1 VRRRGRVI
9 LWRSGWLQAGGLAV
23 GWWVCDRLVR
33 ALALPVP
40 GGVLG
45 LALVLGLLLS
55 GWLPLNLIRRGAGGL
70 LDHMV
75 LFFVPAVMALLNHP
89 EWLSLVGLKI
99 LLVIALS
106 TLAVMVG
113 TAWVVELCFRWRT
126 DHGA

>member
-1 VRRRGRVI
+1 M
-9 LWRSGWLQAGGLAV
+9 LWRSAWLQAGGLTA
-23 GWWVCDRLVR
+23 GWWACDRLAR

-40 GGVLG
+40 GGVLA
-45 LALVLGLLLS
+45 LAVLLALLLS
-55 GWLPLNLIRRGAGGL
+55 GRLPMNLIRRGAGGL

-99 LLVIALS
+99 LVVIAVG

-113 TAWVVELCFRWRT
+113 TAWVVELCFRWT
-126 DHGA
+126 ADHAA